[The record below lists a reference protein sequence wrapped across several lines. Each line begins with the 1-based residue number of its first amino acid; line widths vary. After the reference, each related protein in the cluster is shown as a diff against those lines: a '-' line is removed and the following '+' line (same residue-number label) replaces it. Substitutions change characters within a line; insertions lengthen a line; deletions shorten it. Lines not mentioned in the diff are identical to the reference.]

1 MFLCSAPQNVPYRG
15 PLMKRIELQ
24 SHFIGGLLLVTNV
37 LPGTLEPMLVRTLAG
52 VDPNLTINNG
62 RTLATSS

>member
-1 MFLCSAPQNVPYRG
+1 
-15 PLMKRIELQ
+15 MKRIELQ